1 MTSVKILQMQPGVA
15 EYGFSGIDSM
25 KMLPSAF
32 LRFSM
37 AAIMLAD
44 VSFARAT
51 DPAVAGII
59 FQNACAQCHG
69 AKGEGN
75 AEIKSPSI
83 ASLPAWY
90 VQGQLENFRT
100 DRRGAHPQDAEGQ
113 IMRGISKVL
122 NDEQVKALSEFVS
135 KLPRVMPQ
143 PTIKA
148 DVTAGRQLYEER
160 CMECHRFNGEGELV
174 FGSSPLLGLPD
185 WYLAGQLRKF
195 RDRVRGALKE
205 DVNGQKMSWAAQF
218 IETEELLQSLAAYLM
233 TLQQKKP
240 SDSFDFGK

>member
-1 MTSVKILQMQPGVA
+1 MRK
-15 EYGFSGIDSM
+15 F
-25 KMLPSAF
+25 ML

-37 AAIMLAD
+37 AAVLLATTPF
-44 VSFARAT
+44 VHAT

-69 AKGEGN
+69 TKGEGN

-90 VQGQLENFRT
+90 VRGQLENFRA
-100 DRRGAHPQDAEGQ
+100 DRRGAHPQDVEGQ
-113 IMRGISKVL
+113 LMRAISKVL
-122 NDEQVKALSEFVS
+122 NDEQVNAVAEFIS
-135 KLPRVMPQ
+135 KLPRVMPR

-148 DVTAGRQLYEER
+148 DVAAGRQLYEER

-174 FGSSPLLGLPD
+174 FGAAPLVGLQD

-195 RDRVRGALKE
+195 RDHVRGAQKE
-205 DVNGQKMSWAAQF
+205 DVNGQKMAFSVQF
-218 IETEELLQSLAAYLM
+218 IETEELLQSVAAYLM

-240 SDSFDFGK
+240 LENFDFGK

>member
-1 MTSVKILQMQPGVA
+1 
-15 EYGFSGIDSM
+15 
-25 KMLPSAF
+25 
-32 LRFSM
+32 M
-37 AAIMLAD
+37 AAILLTDISAASASD
-44 VSFARAT
+44 AT
-51 DPAVAGII
+51 VAGII

-75 AEIKSPSI
+75 AQIKSPSI

-90 VQGQLENFRT
+90 VRGQLENFRA

-113 IMRGISKVL
+113 LMRAISKVL
-122 NDEQVKALSEFVS
+122 DDGQVNAVAEFVS

-148 DVTAGRQLYEER
+148 DVAAGRQLYEER

-174 FGSSPLLGLPD
+174 FGSAPLMGLQD
-185 WYLAGQLRKF
+185 WYLASQLRKF
-195 RDRVRGALKE
+195 RDHVRGAQKE
-205 DVNGQKMSWAAQF
+205 DANGQKMAWASQF
-218 IETEELLQSLAAYLM
+218 IETDDLLQSVVAYLM

-240 SDSFDFGK
+240 MENFEFGE